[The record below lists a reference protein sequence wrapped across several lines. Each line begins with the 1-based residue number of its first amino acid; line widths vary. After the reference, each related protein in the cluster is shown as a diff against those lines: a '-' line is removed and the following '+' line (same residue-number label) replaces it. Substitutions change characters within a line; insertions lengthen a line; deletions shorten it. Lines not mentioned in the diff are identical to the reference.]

1 MNEINLPSSSSAPD
15 APLPVAKV
23 TAEPPVRLGRLLSG
37 LAVAVAAFDSC
48 FWGVNSL
55 GFSAAV
61 FVAVLAAAILANRSP
76 MSWRWTTKLIIAL
89 LAGAVMAAVLET
101 GITNVL
107 VLLILILALAGDTF
121 FADVESPWGR
131 GLSQI
136 VAMIRAPGRVFWLA
150 GELLEAGLRGG
161 WGGAGGLIGGCLLTL
176 PALVLA
182 VIFGSLLA
190 SGNAVFES
198 WTSHFFDWFWK
209 EMALYLDVGRI
220 VLWLFV
226 AFLVLPLLRPV
237 KVSAWWWEWT
247 ERLPRLPEIL
257 PNRGALFSS
266 GLILV
271 TLNLLFL
278 AANSADV
285 LYLWSGNTLPDSI
298 ASKSYVHQGVN
309 ALMATVLLSALVLT
323 AIFHQALEVA
333 RRRELKA
340 LAGFWIAQNF
350 FLMLSVGLRV
360 KNYIV
365 DYNMTV
371 LRLSVIIFL
380 LLVAVGFILLSIKI
394 MKERSLSWLVGG
406 CVLAVFVTFY
416 LTQFLDLAGWSANYN
431 CARWAQDRG
440 WNPQFHEFREAGPA
454 AWPALR
460 RAHELDPT
468 VVVINDDP
476 NAGFV
481 NRDSV
486 TLARFDGQHWREFS
500 LRAWLNRWA
509 LEDKK

>member
-1 MNEINLPSSSSAPD
+1 
-15 APLPVAKV
+15 
-23 TAEPPVRLGRLLSG
+23 
-37 LAVAVAAFDSC
+37 
-48 FWGVNSL
+48 
-55 GFSAAV
+55 
-61 FVAVLAAAILANRSP
+61 
-76 MSWRWTTKLIIAL
+76 
-89 LAGAVMAAVLET
+89 
-101 GITNVL
+101 
-107 VLLILILALAGDTF
+107 
-121 FADVESPWGR
+121 
-131 GLSQI
+131 
-136 VAMIRAPGRVFWLA
+136 
-150 GELLEAGLRGG
+150 
-161 WGGAGGLIGGCLLTL
+161 
-176 PALVLA
+176 
-182 VIFGSLLA
+182 
-190 SGNAVFES
+190 
-198 WTSHFFDWFWK
+198 
-209 EMALYLDVGRI
+209 
-220 VLWLFV
+220 
-226 AFLVLPLLRPV
+226 
-237 KVSAWWWEWT
+237 
-247 ERLPRLPEIL
+247 
-257 PNRGALFSS
+257 
-266 GLILV
+266 
-271 TLNLLFL
+271 
-278 AANSADV
+278 V